1 MKITPMLK
9 MFKSFGCESFY
20 DYHHLYSKT
29 DVLLL
34 SDLFENFRKMCLEHY
49 KLDPANYL
57 TAASLAWDSMLLK
70 TKIELDLISDP
81 GILTMIE
88 KSKRGGL
95 TFVGSKR
102 HAKANNKHMGDAFDP
117 KKESS
122 YIAYVDANN
131 LYGYAMSKPLPYS
144 ELEFES

>member
-1 MKITPMLK
+1 
-9 MFKSFGCESFY
+9 
-20 DYHHLYSKT
+20 
-29 DVLLL
+29 
-34 SDLFENFRKMCLEHY
+34 MCLEHY

-70 TKIELDLISDP
+70 TRIELDLISDP
-81 GILTMIE
+81 EILTMVE

-102 HAKANNKHMGDAFDP
+102 HAKANNKYMGEAFDP

-144 ELEFES
+144 ELKFENSIDLKQF